1 MIYKICEHISGDT
14 WGGIATIVLKAND
27 IPINISGAY
36 IEFVV
41 KYSIASPELVTLT
54 TANSGIDIASPVLG
68 VISIHPTIIDIPPG
82 KYGWYLN
89 MKLPSSN
96 IRTYLNGIWEILPR
110 IPEATDYEKR
120 NY

>member
-14 WGGIATIVLKAND
+14 WCGIATIVLKEND

-41 KYSIASPELVTLT
+41 KYSIASPELVSLT
-54 TANSGIDIASPVLG
+54 TTNSGINIESPVLG
-68 VISIHPTIIDIPPG
+68 LISIPQTVIDIPPG

-89 MKLPSSN
+89 MKLPSN
-96 IRTYLNGIWEILPR
+96 KTRTYLNGIWEILPR